1 MTSGF
6 VWPAPRPST
15 VVNSPAVN
23 SPASTPGPTF
33 PGYPQLDQPRG
44 LTPPFVAPNL
54 IVPIDS
60 SDPNKVIGNSYTAQL
75 SSTRSTLFVFDVPP
89 SSAKTCNLVFA
100 LPATFDSTYTS
111 PMQINSPG
119 GISITRL
126 DRQTTIKTSANS
138 AAGGNFVGA
147 LPLLQPGNK
156 YLVASAPCE
165 AGQQVSYKA
174 ESLNGLDFSFFQMT
188 SPALGLFMEIS

>member
-60 SDPNKVIGNSYTAQL
+60 SDPNKVIGNTYTAQV
-75 SSTRSTLFVFDVPP
+75 SPTRSTLFVFDVPP
-89 SSAKTCNLVFA
+89 SAKTCNLVFA
-100 LPATFDSTYTS
+100 LPPTFDPTYIA

-126 DRQTTIKTSANS
+126 DKLATFGMSANS
-138 AAGGNFVGA
+138 AAGGKVVGA
-147 LPLLQPGNK
+147 VPLLQPGNK
-156 YLVASAPCE
+156 YTIASAPCE
-165 AGQQVSYKA
+165 GGQQVSYKA
-174 ESLNGLDFSFFQMT
+174 DSLNGLDFSFFQMT
-188 SPALGLFMEIS
+188 SPALGLFMETS